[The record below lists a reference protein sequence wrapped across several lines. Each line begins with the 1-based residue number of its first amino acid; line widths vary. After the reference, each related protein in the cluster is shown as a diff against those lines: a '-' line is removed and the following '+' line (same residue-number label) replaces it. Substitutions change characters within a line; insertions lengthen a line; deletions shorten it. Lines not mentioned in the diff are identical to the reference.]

1 MTRENTKK
9 LTLSAM
15 FFALGIVLPF
25 LIGQI
30 PAIGKMLSPM
40 HIPVLFCGLIVGWKY
55 GLIVGF
61 CFHQCV
67 PSCLECLVCS
77 PSATGMAFELGT
89 YGFVIALVYSRFPRK
104 NTMAVYISLITAM
117 LAGRIVWGIAQVI
130 MLGVTGGAFTFQA
143 FITIAFV
150 NSIPAIILQLIL
162 IPVVMA
168 SLDKAGIVCFAS

>member
-1 MTRENTKK
+1 
-9 LTLSAM
+9 M

-61 CFHQCV
+61 LL
-67 PSCLECLVCS
+67 PLVRS
-77 PSATGMAFELGT
+77 VLFGMPALFPNATGMAFELGT
-89 YGFVIALVYSRFPRK
+89 YGFVIALVYSRFPHK

-143 FITIAFV
+143 FYYHSLCKCYSSNYSSAYF
-150 NSIPAIILQLIL
+150 

-168 SLDKAGIVCFAS
+168 SLDNAGIVCFTS

>member
-61 CFHQCV
+61 LL
-67 PSCLECLVCS
+67 PLVRS
-77 PSATGMAFELGT
+77 VLFGMPALFPSATGMAFELGT

-117 LAGRIVWGIAQVI
+117 LAGRIRMGNCAGYYVRSNRWGFYIPGFYYHSFCEFYSSNYSSAY
-130 MLGVTGGAFTFQA
+130 F
-143 FITIAFV
+143 
-150 NSIPAIILQLIL
+150 NSG
-162 IPVVMA
+162 
-168 SLDKAGIVCFAS
+168 SNGFSG

>member
-40 HIPVLFCGLIVGWKY
+40 HIPVLFCGLIVGF
-55 GLIVGF
+55 LL
-61 CFHQCV
+61 
-67 PSCLECLVCS
+67 PLVRS
-77 PSATGMAFELGT
+77 VLFGMPALFPSATGMAFELGT

>member
-61 CFHQCV
+61 LL
-67 PSCLECLVCS
+67 PLVRS
-77 PSATGMAFELGT
+77 VLFGMPALFPNATGMAFELGT
-89 YGFVIALVYSRFPRK
+89 YGFVIALVYSSFPHK

-130 MLGVTGGAFTFQA
+130 MLGVTGGTFTFQA

-150 NSIPAIILQLIL
+150 NAIPAIILQLIL

-168 SLDKAGIVCFAS
+168 SLDKAGIVCFTS

>member
-61 CFHQCV
+61 LL
-67 PSCLECLVCS
+67 PLVRS
-77 PSATGMAFELGT
+77 VLFGMPALFPNATGMAFELGT
-89 YGFVIALVYSRFPRK
+89 YGLVIGLMYSHFPRK
-104 NTMAVYISLITAM
+104 STAAVYISLI
-117 LAGRIVWGIAQVI
+117 WGIAQVI
-130 MLGVTGGAFTFQA
+130 LLGISGGAFTVQM
-143 FITIAFV
+143 FIASAFV
-150 NSIPAIILQLIL
+150 NAVPAIILQLVL
-162 IPVVMA
+162 IPAVMV
-168 SLDKAGIVCFAS
+168 SLDKARIVSFAS

>member
-61 CFHQCV
+61 LL
-67 PSCLECLVCS
+67 PLVRS
-77 PSATGMAFELGT
+77 VLFGMPALFPNATGMAFELGT
-89 YGFVIALVYSRFPRK
+89 YGLVIGLMYSHFPRK
-104 NTMAVYISLITAM
+104 STAAVYISLITAM
-117 LAGRIVWGIAQVI
+117 LAGRVVWGIAQVI
-130 MLGVTGGAFTFQA
+130 LLGISGRAFTVQM
-143 FITIAFV
+143 FIASAFV
-150 NSIPAIILQLIL
+150 NAVPAIILQLVL
-162 IPVVMA
+162 IPAVMV
-168 SLDKAGIVCFAS
+168 SLDKARIVSFAS

>member
-61 CFHQCV
+61 LL
-67 PSCLECLVCS
+67 PLVRS
-77 PSATGMAFELGT
+77 VLFGMPALFPNATGMAFELGT
-89 YGFVIALVYSRFPRK
+89 YGFVIALVYSRFPQQEYNGCIYQSDHSNVSRTYRMG
-104 NTMAVYISLITAM
+104 NCTGHYVRNNRWGFYIPGFYYHSFCEFYSSNYSSAY
-117 LAGRIVWGIAQVI
+117 
-130 MLGVTGGAFTFQA
+130 F
-143 FITIAFV
+143 
-150 NSIPAIILQLIL
+150 NSG
-162 IPVVMA
+162 
-168 SLDKAGIVCFAS
+168 SNGFSG